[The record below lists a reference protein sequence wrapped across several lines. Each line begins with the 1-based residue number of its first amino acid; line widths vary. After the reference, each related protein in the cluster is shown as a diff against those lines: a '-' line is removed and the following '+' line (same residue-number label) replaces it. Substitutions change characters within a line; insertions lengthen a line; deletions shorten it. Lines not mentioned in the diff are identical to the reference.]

1 MGFEGFL
8 IWVMFPWGFPYS
20 FSRASQK
27 KAPMMLTKLNK
38 SIAVC
43 TSFAVFS
50 PYSFNCGENWH
61 DPVKCKVSI
70 SEFFVKCVTLNYLQ
84 STYVQNMQK

>member
-1 MGFEGFL
+1 
-8 IWVMFPWGFPYS
+8 
-20 FSRASQK
+20 
-27 KAPMMLTKLNK
+27 MMLTKLNK

-70 SEFFVKCVTLNYLQ
+70 SEFFVKCVILNYLQ
-84 STYVQNMQK
+84 STYVQNMQKWSTSFATAHIEKHFNSPV

>member
-43 TSFAVFS
+43 TSFAVF
-50 PYSFNCGENWH
+50 PLTALTA
-61 DPVKCKVSI
+61 VKTGT
-70 SEFFVKCVTLNYLQ
+70 TLLNAR
-84 STYVQNMQK
+84 